1 MSTKPHK
8 TGNGALMRRFLPYLI
23 KYKGVLF
30 FDLFCAA
37 LTTLCDI
44 ALPTIMRTLTNTV
57 SAAALTVD
65 TVLRMAALYFVLRI
79 IDGAAS
85 YFMSGIGHIMGVHIE
100 TDMRRDAFDHLLRL
114 DHTYYNNTKVGQ
126 IMGRITNDL
135 FDVTEFAHHCPE
147 EFFIA
152 GIKIVASFVILCQ
165 ASIPL
170 TLIVFACVPL
180 MGVVSVKLNHKLRER
195 FRQQRF
201 QIGELNATIEDS
213 LLGQRVVKAFAAE
226 DLERE
231 KFEQGN
237 REFEKIKTLGYHA
250 MAAFNTSTR
259 MFDGLMYFVVI
270 LAGGLS
276 LVYGAISAGDLVA
289 YVLYVS
295 TLIATIRRIVE
306 FAEQFQRGMTGI
318 ERFAEIMDTP
328 IAIADKP
335 DAKPLEVK
343 QGGIEF
349 KDVSFEYP
357 DDHNQVLHHV
367 NLTIRP
373 GESLALVGPS
383 GGGKTTLCNLIP
395 RFYDVTGGTVLV
407 DGQDVRDVQLHS
419 LRQAIGVVQQD
430 VYLFSG
436 TVAENI
442 AYGRPG
448 ATRAEIEEAARLAG
462 ADGFVRALKNGYDT
476 YVGERGVKLSGGQ
489 KQRLA
494 IARVF
499 LKNPPILLLDEA
511 TSALDNES
519 EILVGQSLDKLAK
532 GRTTLTIAHRLTTI
546 KNADR
551 ILVDPFCGSGTFPIE
566 AAMMAAN
573 IAPGLNRE
581 FISEEWTNL
590 ISKQLWYDVIEEAND
605 MVHTD
610 IKVDIQGYDI
620 DADVVKA
627 ARENAKRAG
636 VDHLIH
642 FQQRAVAD
650 MHHPKKY
657 GFIISNPPYGERLE
671 EKENL
676 PELYRQIGEMYR
688 GLDAWSM
695 YLITSYE
702 QAQQYIGRKADK
714 NRKIYNGM
722 LKTYFYQFLG
732 PKPPK
737 RRNNEE
743 SH

>member
-1 MSTKPHK
+1 MPNNERK
-8 TGNGALMRRFLPYLI
+8 TGNGALMRRFMPYLA
-23 KYKGVLF
+23 KYKGVLC

-44 ALPTIMRTLTNTV
+44 ILPKIMSTLTNSVGSLT
-57 SAAALTVD
+57 AAL
-65 TVLRMAALYFVLRI
+65 VLKLAALYLVLRI
-79 IDGAAS
+79 IDAAAQ
-85 YFMSGIGHIMGVHIE
+85 YFMSSIGHIMGVHIE

-152 GIKIVASFVILCQ
+152 GIKIAASFVILCQ
-165 ASIPL
+165 SSVLL
-170 TLIVFACVPL
+170 TLVVFACVPL
-180 MGVVSVKLNHKLRER
+180 MGVVSVKLNQKLRAR
-195 FRQQRF
+195 FREQRF

-237 REFEKIKTLGYHA
+237 RAFEEIKTKGYYA

-259 MFDGLMYFVVI
+259 LFDGLMYLVVI
-270 LAGGLS
+270 LAGGLF
-276 LVYGAISAGDLVA
+276 LVYGTITPGDLVA

-328 IAIADKP
+328 IAIADAP
-335 DAKPLEVK
+335 DARELQVT
-343 QGGIEF
+343 QGGIELR
-349 KDVSFEYP
+349 DVSFEYP
-357 DDHNQVLHHV
+357 DDHNKVLRHV
-367 NLTIRP
+367 NLTIHP

-395 RFYDVTGGTVLV
+395 RFYDVTGGSILI
-407 DGQDVRDVQLHS
+407 DGQDVRSMTLHS
-419 LRQAIGVVQQD
+419 LRSAIGVVQQD

-448 ATRAEIEEAARLAG
+448 ATRAEVEEAARMAG
-462 ADGFVRALKNGYDT
+462 ADEFVRALKNGYDT

-489 KQRLA
+489 KQRIS

-499 LKNPPILLLDEA
+499 LKNPRILLLDEA

-519 EILVGQSLDKLAK
+519 EILVGQSLDKLAV

-546 KNADR
+546 QNADR
-551 ILVDPFCGSGTFPIE
+551 ILVLGKDG
-566 AAMMAAN
+566 
-573 IAPGLNRE
+573 
-581 FISEEWTNL
+581 
-590 ISKQLWYDVIEEAND
+590 IEEEGSHAELL
-605 MVHTD
+605 
-610 IKVDIQGYDI
+610 
-620 DADVVKA
+620 
-627 ARENAKRAG
+627 ARKG
-636 VDHLIH
+636 I
-642 FQQRAVAD
+642 
-650 MHHPKKY
+650 Y
-657 GFIISNPPYGERLE
+657 YRLW
-671 EKENL
+671 N
-676 PELYRQIGEMYR
+676 
-688 GLDAWSM
+688 GLVSGQT
-695 YLITSYE
+695 L
-702 QAQQYIGRKADK
+702 
-714 NRKIYNGM
+714 
-722 LKTYFYQFLG
+722 
-732 PKPPK
+732 
-737 RRNNEE
+737 
-743 SH
+743 